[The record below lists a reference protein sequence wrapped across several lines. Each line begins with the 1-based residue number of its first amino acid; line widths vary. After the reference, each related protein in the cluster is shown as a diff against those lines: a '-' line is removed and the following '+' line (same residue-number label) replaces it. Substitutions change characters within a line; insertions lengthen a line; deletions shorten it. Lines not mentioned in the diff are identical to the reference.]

1 MWIVIAGRLDK
12 RVVVVGTEMV
22 SHEEEEDDEAT
33 DTDDEGEDGEEDRKE
48 QLLVQDVVLFVVCG
62 EYSGD

>member
-12 RVVVVGTEMV
+12 RLVVVGDEMV
-22 SHEEEEDDEAT
+22 PHEEEDDEAT
-33 DTDDEGEDGEEDRKE
+33 DTDDKGEDGEEDRKE

-62 EYSGD
+62 E